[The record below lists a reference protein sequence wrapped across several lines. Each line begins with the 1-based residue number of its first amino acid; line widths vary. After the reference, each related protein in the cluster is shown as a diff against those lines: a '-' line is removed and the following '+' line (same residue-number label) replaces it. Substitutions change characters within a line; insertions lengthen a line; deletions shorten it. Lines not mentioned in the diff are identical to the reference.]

1 MWKKN
6 FKKIALL
13 VTLTLSLSFVTT
25 AQHVISVGP
34 MIHVNFGS
42 GKAKPSFGLEVAYW
56 NIEHFPYSAD
66 LGFEFEKSKFRLYS
80 EAQTGIAVTG
90 LSAGPVLE
98 FKRDSPVQLGMQ
110 GSFWVNYYLGFDC
123 RFRFLK
129 GSKSIAPG
137 IYAKLPIGFGPD
149 FDHHEG
155 HDWDW
160 D

>member
-1 MWKKN
+1 
-6 FKKIALL
+6 
-13 VTLTLSLSFVTT
+13 
-25 AQHVISVGP
+25 

-42 GKAKPSFGLEVAYW
+42 GKVKPSFGFEVAYW
-56 NIEHFPYSAD
+56 NVAHFPYSAD

-98 FKRDSPVQLGMQ
+98 FKKGSPVQLGMQ

-129 GSKSIAPG
+129 GSKQIAPG

-149 FDHHEG
+149 FDHDNG
-155 HDWDW
+155 GSDWDW